1 MQRKDL
7 YIGNPNQ
14 QMKLFREL
22 SSDLKNERSGIYLV
36 TSGIRVGK
44 TKLINELEK
53 SLGLRYSI
61 PGYVEDYNQAFKEY
75 RDAVNFNK
83 IDAKNIILTTSE
95 ITDLNI
101 EMLRALNDI
110 VNSER
115 QRGIKIKIVGEVVTK
130 RFPAWNSEGNNKHI
144 LSIIQ
149 NTLKGNLVKT
159 YPLDTDTKRLAE
171 GVWTMIH
178 SEHPLIWGE
187 TVEELGFPSSTSRFW
202 EELPN
207 VENRFV
213 ERLITIMSLNPNG
226 SLEGSYRKRKESW

>member
-110 VNSER
+110 VN
-115 QRGIKIKIVGEVVTK
+115 
-130 RFPAWNSEGNNKHI
+130 
-144 LSIIQ
+144 
-149 NTLKGNLVKT
+149 
-159 YPLDTDTKRLAE
+159 
-171 GVWTMIH
+171 
-178 SEHPLIWGE
+178 
-187 TVEELGFPSSTSRFW
+187 
-202 EELPN
+202 
-207 VENRFV
+207 
-213 ERLITIMSLNPNG
+213 
-226 SLEGSYRKRKESW
+226 